1 MKIEKGL
8 VEEEKSSFFPQ
19 VNISSLSRFRRF
31 NGRPLNLSAGSAPG
45 IRARSPPRD
54 RRGLCRPPPARPVG
68 PVYRRHPVHSVAG
81 CMPIVYLH
89 PSARPLYLY
98 LSPGWKFAWHLHPIA
113 AQRRLKAAS
122 TVVIV
127 AVAGDGKRTGEGET
141 EGVDRSPALPFATTE
156 GQGRV
161 GALIRRN

>member
-8 VEEEKSSFFPQ
+8 VEEEKSPFFPQ

-31 NGRPLNLSAGSAPG
+31 NGRPLNLSAGSALG
-45 IRARSPPRD
+45 IRARSLPRS
-54 RRGLCRPPPARPVG
+54 RARLSPPPG
-68 PVYRRHPVHSVAG
+68 TFGSPVYADSVPASE
-81 CMPIVYLH
+81 C
-89 PSARPLYLY
+89 SEAPLYLY

-127 AVAGDGKRTGEGET
+127 AVPGDGKRTGEGET
-141 EGVDRSPALPFATTE
+141 EGVDRSPLPPPPLPSPRR
-156 GQGRV
+156 RV
-161 GALIRRN
+161 RDA